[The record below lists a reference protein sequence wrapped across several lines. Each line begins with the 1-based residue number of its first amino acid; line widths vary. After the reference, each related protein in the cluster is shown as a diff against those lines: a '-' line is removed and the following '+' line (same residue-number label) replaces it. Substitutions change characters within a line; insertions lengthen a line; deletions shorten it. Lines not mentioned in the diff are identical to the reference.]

1 MTQAFLPVLKRG
13 GRIINISSP
22 VTRTKLPLSSVYA
35 ASKAGLEALSDSLYL
50 EAIENDIHI
59 VILDPGN
66 NLFNKTNLGAKQL
79 ENYNQMNGGQI
90 LHKKKFNITK
100 SILSCIKRPSLEMI
114 EEPNIIRW
122 V

>member
-1 MTQAFLPVLKRG
+1 MLKKG

-22 VTRTKLPLSSVYA
+22 VTRTTLPLSSVYA

-66 NLFNKTNLGAKQL
+66 NLFHKTNLGAKQL
-79 ENYNQMNGGQI
+79 ENYNEMCGNKNLQR
-90 LHKKKFNITK
+90 KKFNSTK
-100 SILSCIKRPSLEMI
+100 DIVSFIKRPSLEI
-114 EEPNIIRW
+114 IDEPNIIRL
-122 V
+122 VTK